1 MECQEC
7 REASQAIREEP
18 ECREVSQVIQEET
31 ECQECREVSRAI
43 LREEPECQEA
53 SRFLSREMPE
63 CHHGE
68 ILPGKIQIII
78 SEKRKEIRLRP
89 DFLEI

>member
-1 MECQEC
+1 MPGMPG
-7 REASQAIREEP
+7 SQPGYPQGEM
-18 ECREVSQVIQEET
+18 
-31 ECQECREVSRAI
+31 
-43 LREEPECQEA
+43 ECQEA

-68 ILPGKIQIII
+68 ILPEKIQIII

>member
-1 MECQEC
+1 MECQ
-7 REASQAIREEP
+7 EASQAIREEP
-18 ECREVSQVIQEET
+18 ECQECREVSQVIQEES
-31 ECQECREVSRAI
+31 ECRECREVSRAI
-43 LREEPECQEA
+43 LREEMECQEA

-68 ILPGKIQIII
+68 ILPEKIQIII

>member
-1 MECQEC
+1 M
-7 REASQAIREEP
+7 
-18 ECREVSQVIQEET
+18 
-31 ECQECREVSRAI
+31 
-43 LREEPECQEA
+43 ECQEA

-68 ILPGKIQIII
+68 ILPEKIQIII

>member
-7 REASQAIREEP
+7 REASQAIREET
-18 ECREVSQVIQEET
+18 ECQEASQAIREEM
-31 ECQECREVSRAI
+31 ECQECREVSRTT
-43 LREEPECQEA
+43 LREERKCQKA
-53 SRFLSREMPE
+53 SQFLSREMPE

-68 ILPGKIQIII
+68 ILPEKIQIII